1 MRVLIAE
8 SQSRVRFALRVT
20 VERHEELSGVSEVS
34 DARELLSQTGAM
46 HPDLLLLDWE
56 LTGAAPDTVGRLRE
70 LCPRLY
76 IIALSEKDQAR
87 EAALKAG
94 VDVFVSKAEPPER
107 LLAALKEYG
116 KPQPDPRELAA
127 SPEPAS
133 PQ

>member
-20 VERHEELSGVSEVS
+20 VERHEGLSEVSEVS
-34 DARELLSQTGAM
+34 DARELLSQTETM

-70 LCPRLY
+70 LCPRVY

-87 EAALKAG
+87 EAALEAG
-94 VDVFVSKAEPPER
+94 VDVFVSEAEPPER
-107 LLAALKEYG
+107 LLAALREYWNR
-116 KPQPDPRELAA
+116 QLDHSELTA
-127 SPEPAS
+127 SSEPAA
-133 PQ
+133 PE